1 MLVWIMNSKYLSY
14 EIIDHTADLGI
25 VVKGGNIKELF
36 VNAANAMT
44 DLMVKADVRDKGPK
58 RKLIVEGED
67 LPDLMVRWLSE
78 ILYLFSGEH
87 ILVNA
92 IEIGSM
98 SPTRLQS
105 KLNAVSLNKSRH
117 EILREIKAVTYHQ
130 IAVEEKPDGWVA
142 RVIFDI

>member
-1 MLVWIMNSKYLSY
+1 MNANPPPY

-25 VVKGGNIKELF
+25 VVKGGSIKELF

-44 DLMVKADVRDKGPK
+44 DLMVKADISGKGAK

-78 ILYLFSGEH
+78 ILYLFNGEQ
-87 ILVNA
+87 ILVSA
-92 IEIGSM
+92 IEISSI

-105 KLNAVSLNKSRH
+105 KLSVTSLNKGRH

-130 IAVEEKPDGWVA
+130 IAVEKTPDGWEA

>member
-1 MLVWIMNSKYLSY
+1 MNANPLNY

-25 VVKGGNIKELF
+25 VVKGGNVKELF

-44 DLMVKADVRDKGPK
+44 DLMVKADTSEKGIK

-87 ILVNA
+87 ILVSA
-92 IEIGSM
+92 MEIGSIN
-98 SPTRLQS
+98 PTRLHS
-105 KLNAVSLNKSRH
+105 ILSVVSLEKSRH
-117 EILREIKAVTYHQ
+117 EILREIKGVTYHQ
-130 IAVEEKPDGWVA
+130 IAVEETGDGWEA

>member
-1 MLVWIMNSKYLSY
+1 MNSKHPSY

-25 VVKGGNIKELF
+25 IIKGGNIKELF

-44 DLMVKADVRDKGPK
+44 DLMVKADIREKEAK

-78 ILYLFSGEH
+78 ILYLFNGEH
-87 ILVNA
+87 ILVSA
-92 IEIGSM
+92 MEIGSIN
-98 SPTRLQS
+98 PTRLQS
-105 KLNAVSLNKSRH
+105 KLNVVSLNKSRH

-130 IAVEEKPDGWVA
+130 IGVEETPDGWEA

>member
-1 MLVWIMNSKYLSY
+1 MNANPLSY

-44 DLMVKADVRDKGPK
+44 DLMVKANISEKGGI
-58 RKLIVEGED
+58 RKLKVEGED

-78 ILYLFSGEH
+78 ILYLFNGEH
-87 ILVNA
+87 IVVRA

-98 SPTRLQS
+98 GPTRLHS
-105 KLNAVSLNKSRH
+105 TLSVVSLEKSRH
-117 EILREIKAVTYHQ
+117 EIIREIKGVTYHQ
-130 IAVEEKPDGWVA
+130 IAVEETADGWEA

>member
-1 MLVWIMNSKYLSY
+1 MNSKHPSY

-36 VNAANAMT
+36 INAANAMT
-44 DLMVKADVRDKGPK
+44 DLMVKADVREKGTK

-78 ILYLFSGEH
+78 ILYLFNGEH
-87 ILVNA
+87 MLVRA
-92 IEIGSM
+92 IEIGSV
-98 SPTRLQS
+98 SSTRLQS
-105 KLNAVSLNKSRH
+105 RLSVMSLNKGNH

-130 IAVEEKPDGWVA
+130 IAVEETAEGWEA

>member
-1 MLVWIMNSKYLSY
+1 MNANPLNY

-25 VVKGGNIKELF
+25 VVKGGKIKELF

-44 DLMVKADVRDKGPK
+44 DLMVKADISEKGIK

-87 ILVNA
+87 ILVSA
-92 IEIGSM
+92 MEIGSIN
-98 SPTRLQS
+98 PTRLHS
-105 KLNAVSLNKSRH
+105 ILSVVSLEKSRH
-117 EILREIKAVTYHQ
+117 EILREIKGVTYHQ
-130 IAVEEKPDGWVA
+130 IAVEETGDGWEA

>member
-1 MLVWIMNSKYLSY
+1 MNANPPPY

-25 VVKGGNIKELF
+25 VVKGGSIKELF

-44 DLMVKADVRDKGPK
+44 DLVVKADISGKGAK

-78 ILYLFSGEH
+78 ILYLFNGEQ
-87 ILVNA
+87 ILVSA
-92 IEIGSM
+92 IEISSI

-105 KLNAVSLNKSRH
+105 KLNVLSLNKGRH

-130 IAVEEKPDGWVA
+130 IAVEKTPDGWEA

>member
-1 MLVWIMNSKYLSY
+1 MNSKHLSY

-44 DLMVKADVRDKGPK
+44 DLMVKADVREKGAK

-78 ILYLFSGEH
+78 ILYLFNGEH
-87 ILVNA
+87 ILVSA
-92 IEIGSM
+92 MEIGSM
-98 SPTRLQS
+98 SSTRLQS
-105 KLNAVSLNKSRH
+105 KLNVVSLNKSRH

-130 IAVEEKPDGWVA
+130 IGVEETPDGWEA